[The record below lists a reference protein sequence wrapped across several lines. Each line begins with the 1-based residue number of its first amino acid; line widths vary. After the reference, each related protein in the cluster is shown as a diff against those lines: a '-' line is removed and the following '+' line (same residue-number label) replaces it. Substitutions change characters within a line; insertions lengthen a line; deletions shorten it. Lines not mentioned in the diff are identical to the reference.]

1 MAKSKKII
9 LTAAMSSV
17 LLHLVIFLMYFIP
30 YYVMESD
37 ISSQGLEIY
46 EYVRTFVSR
55 FLEFSIPAVA
65 CAVVYFSDSSQKGG
79 KAVLKCLY
87 VVLGRLVYLLPY
99 YYLWFMEIS
108 GGADSVEA
116 IIMASLSSIFDLIFF
131 WAYTVILYVL
141 LRFVAKRIEYRKAL
155 NALTPQIREKLTKDD
170 TNKLLISAK
179 AKIDAYPEQ
188 SGVFDFSNALCAGLF
203 ATAFIQFLVC
213 FVQEAITTVDYLKSY
228 AGNYRAGEI
237 LYMIFSFLFIFAS
250 MLLTHMINY
259 KLATAL
265 REKEVEAE

>member
-9 LTAAMSSV
+9 LTAALSSA
-17 LLHLVIFLMYFIP
+17 LLHLVTFLMYFIP
-30 YYVMESD
+30 YYVMEAD

-55 FLEFSIPAVA
+55 FLEFAIPAVA

-79 KAVLKCLY
+79 KAVIRCLY
-87 VVLGRLVYLLPY
+87 IALGRLVYLLPY

-116 IIMASLSSIFDLIFF
+116 VIMACISSVFDLIFF
-131 WAYTVILYVL
+131 WAYIVL
-141 LRFVAKRIEYRKAL
+141 LYALLRLVAKRIEYRKTL
-155 NALTPQIREKLTKDD
+155 KALTPQVREKLTKDD

-203 ATAFIQFLVC
+203 APAFIQFLVY
-213 FVQEAITTVDYLKSY
+213 FVQETITTVDYLKSFV
-228 AGNYRAGEI
+228 GNYRAGEI

-250 MLLTHMINY
+250 MLVTHVINCR
-259 KLATAL
+259 LATAL
-265 REKEVEAE
+265 REEEVEAE